1 MTKRGP
7 LHFDAR
13 AGISFQM
20 IPFQIEKELN
30 SIKNK
35 KKELKEREEQ
45 MVKNRAE
52 LHHALSNIDVYS
64 DE

>member
-1 MTKRGP
+1 
-7 LHFDAR
+7 
-13 AGISFQM
+13 M